1 MKQTVR
7 VMACWMTLVVVG
19 ALACPAEAQT
29 AKHATTTK
37 KVVKLRLDGPVTEA
51 PNDAAG
57 VMAMLSKQKITT
69 LYDCVK
75 MIRRAA
81 DDKDVA
87 GLALIIEEPEM
98 SLAQVEELTRTL
110 QAFKAKG
117 KPVYCYMDQAN
128 NLTYAIAVAADHIT
142 LAEYSE
148 LDIVGLRAELMFF
161 KGLMEKIGVEADM
174 LHCGAY
180 KSALEPFTRTEPS
193 AEAAENINWL
203 LDSIYSRWVQLI
215 ADGRKLSPEEVK
227 KHIDAAPLDAATALK
242 AKLVDD
248 VSSFGAFAKMIR
260 KQFGSDVEIVKDY
273 NKSKEPEIDM
283 ENPFSGLMELFSRMT
298 ESKSPTKSSG
308 VGLIY
313 VDGAISVGKSDA
325 DSFGGQGAG
334 STTVR
339 AAFEKA
345 REDEHVKAVVLRVD
359 SPGGSALASDI
370 IWKAATHLAEEKPLI
385 VSMGGVAGSGGYYV
399 SLPGQTV
406 FAEPT
411 TITGSIGVVGGK
423 IVWKG
428 LFQDKLG
435 ITTTEFKRGQH
446 SDLMSTNRPWTEAER
461 AWMQKYMDQVYDQF
475 KGRVT
480 KSRGDR
486 LKKNLDD
493 IAGGRV
499 YTGAQAIDLGL
510 VDKLGGLSDA
520 LDFAA
525 GKAGLGSD
533 YTVIPIPKPS
543 GFAEFFDMLQK
554 LMGEDEKDDYK
565 IGAEATLRSDPLLK
579 AALPLLRELAPA
591 QVRELFRGLRDL
603 LILQRERV
611 GCFMPVVPQVH

>member
-1 MKQTVR
+1 MNRTMRAV
-7 VMACWMTLVVVG
+7 ACWVMLVSVG
-19 ALACPAEAQT
+19 AVVCPAQAQT
-29 AKHATTTK
+29 GKHTAR
-37 KVVKLRLDGPVTEA
+37 KVVKLRLNGPMTEA
-51 PNDAAG
+51 PSDAAG
-57 VMAMLSKQKITT
+57 LMAMLQKEDVTT

-75 MIRRAA
+75 MIHRAT

-87 GLALIIEEPEM
+87 GLVLIIEEPEM
-98 SLAQVEELTRTL
+98 TLAQVEEVTRAL

-148 LDIVGLRAELMFF
+148 LDIVGLHAELMFF
-161 KGLMEKIGVEADM
+161 KGLMDKIGIEADM

-193 AEAAENINWL
+193 PEAAENINWL
-203 LDSIYSRWVQLI
+203 LDGIYNRWVQLI
-215 ADGRKLSPEEVK
+215 ADGRKLSAEEVK
-227 KHIDAAPLDAATALK
+227 KLIDTAPLSAATALK
-242 AKLVDD
+242 EKLVDD
-248 VSSFGAFAKMIR
+248 VSSFGAFGKKVR
-260 KQFGSDVEIVKDY
+260 KEFGSDAIIVKDY
-273 NKSKEPEIDM
+273 SKTEGPEIDFD
-283 ENPFSGLMELFSRMT
+283 NPFAGLMELFSHLT
-298 ESKSPTKSSG
+298 ESETPAKTAG

-313 VDGAISVGKSDA
+313 IDGGIVVGPSDEGA
-325 DSFGGQGAG
+325 FGGQTAG

-345 REDEHVKAVVLRVD
+345 REDANIKAVVVRVN

-370 IWKAATHLAEEKPLI
+370 IWKAATYCAEEKPLI

-399 SLPGQTV
+399 AIPGQTI

-435 ITTTEFKRGQH
+435 LTTTEFKRGKH
-446 SDLMSTNRPWTEAER
+446 SDLMSTNRKWTDDER
-461 AWMQKYMDQVYDQF
+461 AWMQKYMDEVYTQF

-486 LKKNLDD
+486 IKKDLEE

-499 YTGAQAIDLGL
+499 YTGTQAVDLGL

-525 GKAGLGSD
+525 GKAGLGRD
-533 YTVIPIPKPS
+533 YEVVPIPKPS
-543 GFAEFFDMLQK
+543 GFAEFVNLLQK
-554 LMGEDEKDDYK
+554 LMGEEKDDDFK
-565 IGAEATLRSDPLLK
+565 ITAGTALRHDPLLK
-579 AALPLLRELAPA
+579 AALPLLQELAPA

-603 LILQRERV
+603 LILRQERV
-611 GCFMPVVPQVH
+611 GCFMPLVPHIR